1 MANFKLKSKFN
12 IEVNKVFLG
21 LLISMKFLISS
32 IKEDTLRGVL
42 VRQDKPNKT
51 DGYIVYELINPL
63 LYLRLECNND
73 KLFTIHYG
81 YEQSE
86 LVSQYYPITSA
97 FIRSIYRYTS
107 KENTSVDIENCVQTD
122 WIITNCAELF
132 EYIMDRNKF
141 HQYSVKDYFKEA
153 A

>member
-1 MANFKLKSKFN
+1 MKKIHYNSIVKQVYEKLFKSAL
-12 IEVNKVFLG
+12 
-21 LLISMKFLISS
+21 LLISYIEVKP
-32 IKEDTLRGVL
+32 LRGVL
-42 VRQDKPNKT
+42 TRQDSPNLKS
-51 DGYIVYELINPL
+51 GYIVHELINPL
-63 LYLRLECNND
+63 LYLRLECSTA
-73 KLFTIHYG
+73 KIYTIHYG